1 MKSAVDEMIR
11 LAGGLLDLFVVA
23 AIGARQAL
31 LKMPM
36 EMQSFQRSFLPLKIP
51 FLRGG
56 RGVMWG
62 CSCRHRWGLS
72 PG

>member
-51 FLRGG
+51 FLRGEE
-56 RGVMWG
+56 V
-62 CSCRHRWGLS
+62 
-72 PG
+72 